1 MLATLA
7 EVKAYLGETGTT
19 YDAFLTQQIDL
30 ISQAIEQYCQRSFLQ
45 KSYVQTYYKEDFT
58 SLPEKLPLYHY
69 PVDTISQVK
78 EDDIVNTELPRLHK
92 PTGLIVSKDRFFY
105 GYKILEITYT
115 AGYLVADIP
124 APIKN
129 VIYALC
135 EEKYNRKKSGISL
148 NFGNDVQRVS
158 IAGSISIDYDY
169 SLNNNER
176 ANGLGTILG
185 SHLNVLDAYRSER
198 RLMGSSVLA
207 FVE

>member
-7 EVKAYLGETGTT
+7 EVKSYLGETTTT
-19 YDAFLTQQIDL
+19 YDAFLTQQITM
-30 ISQAIEQYCQRSFLQ
+30 ISEAIEQYCQRTFLEDT
-45 KSYVQTYYKEDFT
+45 YVQTYYKDDFT
-58 SLPEKLPLYHY
+58 TLPAKLPLYHY
-69 PVDTISQVK
+69 PVATISQVK
-78 EDDIVNTELPRLHK
+78 QDDAIVTEVPRLHK
-92 PTGLIVSKDRFFY
+92 PTGMMVSADRFFL
-105 GYKILEITYT
+105 GYKTLEITYT
-115 AGYLVADIP
+115 AGFLVADVP
-124 APIKN
+124 SPIKN
-129 VIYALC
+129 VVYALC

-148 NFGNDVQRVS
+148 NFGSDVQRIS

-198 RLMGSSVLA
+198 RLMGSSVMA